1 MSNMKQGIL
10 PSPKADSFQYKYGT
24 WAVVTGASDGIGREF
39 ARELAL
45 RKLNVVLVARRSALL
60 EALAAE
66 LQAAHGIECRVIS
79 ADLALPEASTPLFDD
94 TSALDVGLL
103 VASAGFGTS
112 GPFVLGKLADE
123 QDMLAVN
130 CGAVLDQTIHFAKR
144 FAERGRGGIVLLSS
158 VVAFQGAPGSAHYGA
173 TKAYIQ
179 SLAEGLREELKGRG
193 VDVIAVAPG
202 PINTGFAARAKLH
215 MAQSL
220 EPAIVAKQT
229 LAALGSYA
237 TVRPGWLSKLLGWS
251 LATAPRWMRVKIMGK
266 VMAGMTSSPRSKP
279 PAANRSVT

>member
-1 MSNMKQGIL
+1 MSNMQKGDL
-10 PSPKADSFQYKYGT
+10 PSPKVNAFQYKYGD

-39 ARELAL
+39 ARELA
-45 RKLNVVLVARRSALL
+45 RRQLNVVLVARRRTLL
-60 EALAAE
+60 EALAIE
-66 LQAAHGIECRVIS
+66 LRATYGVECCVIA
-79 ADLALPEASTPLFDD
+79 ADLALPEASTKLFDD

-130 CGAVLDQTIHFAKR
+130 CGAVLDQTAYFARR

-158 VVAFQGAPGSAHYGA
+158 VVAFQGTPGSAHYGA
-173 TKAYIQ
+173 TKAYVQ
-179 SLAEGLREELKGRG
+179 SLAEGLREELKVHG
-193 VDVIAVAPG
+193 VDVIAAAPG

-220 EPAIVAKQT
+220 EPDIVAKQT
-229 LAALGSYA
+229 LAALGRQG

-251 LATAPRWMRVKIMGK
+251 LATAPRWMRVKIMAK
-266 VMAGMTSSPRSKP
+266 VMAGMTARQRIG
-279 PAANRSVT
+279 AATANKSAP

>member
-1 MSNMKQGIL
+1 MSGVNIDSL
-10 PSPKADSFQYKYGT
+10 PSSKVNSFQYKYGA

-45 RKLNVVLVARRSALL
+45 RKLNIVLVARRSALL
-60 EALAAE
+60 EALAVE
-66 LQAAHGIECRVIS
+66 LRVAHSVECRVIS
-79 ADLALPEASTPLFDD
+79 ADLALPKSSTPLFDE
-94 TSALDVGLL
+94 TTALDVGLL

-112 GPFVLGKLADE
+112 GPFVLGKLTDE

-130 CGAVLDQTIHFAKR
+130 CGAVLDQTAHFAKR

-158 VVAFQGAPGSAHYGA
+158 VVAFQGTPGSAHYGA

-179 SLAEGLREELKGRG
+179 SLAEGLREELKESG
-193 VDVIAVAPG
+193 VDVVAAAPG
-202 PINTGFAARAKLH
+202 PINTGFAARAKLN

-220 EPAIVAKQT
+220 EPDVVAKQT
-229 LAALGSYA
+229 LAALGRHG

-266 VMAGMTSSPRSKP
+266 VMAGMTSSQRSKP
-279 PAANRSVT
+279 PVANRSAT